1 MIIINFFV
9 RSGTISVSPTCV
21 YGLCYHMQILNKL
34 LEMLQSEFS
43 YNEREVQWGS
53 EYYAKKKEPPN
64 GSSFWFFYD
73 AIVKKPHIALRE
85 RIRQYK
91 FILQLR

>member
-1 MIIINFFV
+1 
-9 RSGTISVSPTCV
+9 
-21 YGLCYHMQILNKL
+21 MQILNKL

-53 EYYAKKKEPPN
+53 EYYAKKRTPERE
-64 GSSFWFFYD
+64 FFLVFYD